1 MVSDKK
7 CLFGGVAVAA
17 WGRHRLEIGE
27 VGWGL
32 VENQVKEPAL
42 MVNLKYNLMSRFVG
56 GGGWVAIAMDD
67 NYS

>member
-32 VENQVKEPAL
+32 VENLVKEGTCFDGEPEL
-42 MVNLKYNLMSRFVG
+42 QFDVTVCWWGRMGCNCNG
-56 GGGWVAIAMDD
+56 
-67 NYS
+67 